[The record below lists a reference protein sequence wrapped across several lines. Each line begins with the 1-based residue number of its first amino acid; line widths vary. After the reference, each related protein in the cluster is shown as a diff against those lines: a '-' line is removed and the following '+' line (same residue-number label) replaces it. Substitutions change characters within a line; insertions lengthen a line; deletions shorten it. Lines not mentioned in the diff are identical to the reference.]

1 MHPLNVVTSCN
12 DISFNFNYIMV
23 VMYGTSDPLYKQFSH
38 QTCQHET
45 APEFHHILM
54 QCCFYEIRMLSV
66 PVCNEMCVGV
76 ICLCAESVR
85 IVSCVGI
92 NLCL

>member
-1 MHPLNVVTSCN
+1 
-12 DISFNFNYIMV
+12 MV
-23 VMYGTSDPLYKQFSH
+23 VMCGTSDPVCKQFSH
-38 QTCQHET
+38 QKRQHLK

-54 QCCFYEIRMLSV
+54 QCCIYEIRMLSV

-92 NLCL
+92 DLCL